1 LPYISQN
8 FINDLPNQIDI
19 VDLISKRLTLKKV
32 GGSYRAPCPFHGGKN
47 PKIWCNYVYMY
58 ILYCSIFLWK
68 LIDRIFFK
76 EIFKTRVV
84 SQRIPPFSPNSTV
97 LHAIISKQDIHIC

>member
-47 PKIWCNYVYMY
+47 PN
-58 ILYCSIFLWK
+58 
-68 LIDRIFFK
+68 LI
-76 EIFKTRVV
+76 
-84 SQRIPPFSPNSTV
+84 
-97 LHAIISKQDIHIC
+97 